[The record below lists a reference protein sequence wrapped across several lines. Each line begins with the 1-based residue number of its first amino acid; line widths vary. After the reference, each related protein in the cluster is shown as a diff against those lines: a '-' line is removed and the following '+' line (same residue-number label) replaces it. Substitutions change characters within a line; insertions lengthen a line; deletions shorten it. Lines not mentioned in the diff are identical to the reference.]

1 MHGEGEE
8 EDKECGRRKWQK
20 MVEENAA
27 QLHHPLQGEEEGE
40 EGMPSKQPH
49 PTLALTVVKK
59 VSPSRAP
66 PSSHQA
72 H

>member
-1 MHGEGEE
+1 
-8 EDKECGRRKWQK
+8 